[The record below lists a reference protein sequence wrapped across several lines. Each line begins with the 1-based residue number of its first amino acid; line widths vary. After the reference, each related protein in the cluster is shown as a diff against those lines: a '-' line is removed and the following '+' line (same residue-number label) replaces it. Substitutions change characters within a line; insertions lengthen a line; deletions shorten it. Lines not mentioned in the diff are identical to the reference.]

1 MPVSNVYNGVLL
13 LDKPVGISSHDAV
26 SQIRRIIGQRRVGH
40 TGTLDPLAEG
50 LLVLCLGR
58 ATKVV
63 QFLSGLDK
71 TYEGEITL
79 GKTSVTYDSE
89 GVEEDSVSLPSDFSR
104 EEIETVLSEFTGKLT
119 QNVPAYSAVK
129 VDGER
134 LYKLARRGLELK
146 TPDREVEIYD
156 MDLLELNLP
165 QLRIGVSSS
174 KGTYIRTLA
183 HDIGQRLGCGGYLSA
198 LKRTKVG
205 NFLLEDAC
213 SFEDVDGLH
222 NSHRLAD
229 KLLSYDEVLDYA
241 GITVADDFVGSVVE
255 GRVLLA
261 RDVVGTSGVFDNG
274 DRVVLKAGDGTVL
287 AVGIAGAS
295 SKEIS
300 GGTNA
305 NELFKYIR
313 VLN

>member
-1 MPVSNVYNGVLL
+1 MVSNAYNGVFL
-13 LDKPVGISSHDAV
+13 LDKPIGISSHDAV

-89 GVEEDSVSLPSDFSR
+89 GVEEDSLFLPSDFSR
-104 EEIETVLSEFTGKLT
+104 EQIETVFGEFTGKLK

-134 LYKLARRGLELK
+134 LYKLARSGLEIK
-146 TPDREVEIYD
+146 TPEREVEIYS

-165 QLRIGVSSS
+165 QLRICVSSS
-174 KGTYIRTLA
+174 KGTYIRSLA

-205 NFLLEDAC
+205 RFCLDDAC
-213 SFEDVDGLH
+213 SLEDVDSLH

-229 KLLSYDEVLDYA
+229 KLLNYDEVLDYA
-241 GITVADDFVGSVVE
+241 GITVADTFVGGIVQ
-255 GRVLLA
+255 GRMLSA
-261 RDVVGTSGVFDNG
+261 RDVVSTCGVFGNG

-287 AVGIAGAS
+287 AIGIAGAS
-295 SKEIS
+295 SEEIS
-300 GGTNA
+300 GGGKG
-305 NELFKYIR
+305 NEIFKYIR